1 MPSVRSWMNLAL
13 SISWRALTR
22 ISDPRPNCQNNCKEY
37 KANNRRQ
44 KGYVDEFP
52 EKVYEGYNLVP
63 SDYDYTIVAV
73 KINVN
78 LYHMS

>member
-1 MPSVRSWMNLAL
+1 
-13 SISWRALTR
+13 
-22 ISDPRPNCQNNCKEY
+22 
-37 KANNRRQ
+37 
-44 KGYVDEFP
+44 VDEFP